1 MQEEN
6 IRSVIVQGYVGMLF
20 LLVMMTVS
28 DLTAA
33 GLSQNFD
40 LLQNDPGTIGLWLT
54 AVLLSFNVLIQIA
67 VRTFDGKKFRQSI
80 YVISIIYMLL
90 FVGHQIFHFAAGDGV
105 TIDLMYDITHHIIGI
120 WVIIYAFKWAK
131 LKQSTSILKEDK
143 VVHSV

>member
-1 MQEEN
+1 MKEEN
-6 IRSVIVQGYVGMLF
+6 IRSIIAQGYVGMLF

-28 DLTAA
+28 DLTVA

-40 LLQNDPGTIGLWLT
+40 PLQNDPGIAGLWMT
-54 AVLLSFNVLIQIA
+54 AVLLVINVLIQIA

-80 YVISIIYMLL
+80 FVVSIIYMLL

-105 TIDLMYDITHHIIGI
+105 TIHLMYDITHHIIGI

-131 LKQSTSILKEDK
+131 LKA
-143 VVHSV
+143 